1 MRCEPC
7 HGSGQ
12 IRIEPTPAIVTQ
24 GARLMLTWIV
34 CPECRGTCVV
44 SCCEGFE
51 RDAGVAGVKA
61 PAVCERG
68 APR

>member
-12 IRIEPTPAIVTQ
+12 IKIPPTPATVTQ
-24 GARLMLTWIV
+24 GARILISWRV
-34 CPECRGTCVV
+34 CPECRGTGVV

-51 RDAGVAGVKA
+51 RDAGVPGVDA
-61 PAVCERG
+61 PAMCEGR
-68 APR
+68 RSR